1 MLKAHNIEDDSRMN
15 PEFADWIKQL
25 DKEASLLPWWVWQ
38 GPSRSW
44 PVAAGD
50 PQGGGEWKEWQGQEN
65 CRTWEV
71 NFAVML

>member
-1 MLKAHNIEDDSRMN
+1 MT
-15 PEFADWIKQL
+15 PGWIRNCRP
-25 DKEASLLPWWVWQ
+25 DKTAWQRGVLLPWWVWQ

-44 PVAAGD
+44 PVAGD